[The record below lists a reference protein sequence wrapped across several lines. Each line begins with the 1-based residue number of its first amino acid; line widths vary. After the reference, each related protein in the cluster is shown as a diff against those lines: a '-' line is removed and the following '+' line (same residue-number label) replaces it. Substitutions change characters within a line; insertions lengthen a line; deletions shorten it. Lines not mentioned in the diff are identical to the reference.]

1 MSPALSVIIPIYK
14 VEETLD
20 RCIESVV
27 SQDVNEGIEIILV
40 DDGSPDKCP
49 AKCDEW
55 ARRHSR
61 IRVIHKTNG
70 GLSDARNAGLDA
82 AQGQWVTFI
91 DSDDYIADGTY
102 HALMAYLREHN
113 GIDILEYPVSRFHGS
128 ARQSLLFFKDKIYND
143 ASDYWFSCSA
153 YAHSYAW
160 NKIYRRALFGKV
172 RFPKGKVFEDV
183 STLWHLLDQQPTV
196 ATTSRG
202 MYYYTANASGITAT
216 AGTAE
221 LKSLLDDHITIIQRY
236 INDGKDT
243 TDAAF
248 QSYYLHVLN
257 IQLTVPSS
265 PVLPFIRIRAVT
277 GLPLKTRIK
286 AAMLN
291 LLGIKR
297 LCKIF
302 KVMIYRS

>member
-1 MSPALSVIIPIYK
+1 MKVTLSVIIPIYK

-20 RCIESVV
+20 RCLESVV

-49 AKCDEW
+49 AMCDEW

-70 GLSDARNAGLDA
+70 GLSDARNAGLDV
-82 AQGQWVTFI
+82 AQGQWVTFV

-102 HALMAYLREHN
+102 HALMAYLQEHN

-128 ARQSLLFFKDKIYND
+128 ARQSLLFFKDKTYDD

-160 NKIYRRALFGKV
+160 NKIYRRSLFDKV
-172 RFPKGKVFEDV
+172 RFPKGKTFEDV

-202 MYYYTANASGITAT
+202 MYYYTVNASGITST

-221 LKSLLDDHITIIQRY
+221 LKSLLDAHNSIIRRY
-236 INDGKDT
+236 IDEGKDT
-243 TDAAF
+243 SNEAF
-248 QSYYLHVLN
+248 QKYYLHVLN

-265 PVLPFIRIRAVT
+265 PVLPFVKIKSTT
-277 GLPLKTRIK
+277 GLSSKMKIK

-302 KVMIYRS
+302 KVMIHRS

>member
-1 MSPALSVIIPIYK
+1 MTPALSVIIPIYK

-27 SQDVNEGIEIILV
+27 SQDVNDGIEIILV

-61 IRVIHKTNG
+61 IKVIHKTNG

-91 DSDDYIADGTY
+91 DSDDYIAEGTY

-113 GIDILEYPVSRFHGS
+113 DIDILEYPVSRFHGS
-128 ARQSLLFFKDKIYND
+128 ARQSLLFFKDKLYDD
-143 ASDYWFSCSA
+143 ASDYWFSCCA

-183 STLWHLLDQQPTV
+183 STLWHLLDQKPTV

-202 MYYYTANASGITAT
+202 MYYYTANARGITAT

-221 LKSLLDDHITIIQRY
+221 LKSLLDDHNGIIKRY
-236 INDGKDT
+236 IGEGKDT
-243 TDAAF
+243 SDEAF
-248 QSYYLHVLN
+248 QKYYLHVLN

-265 PVLPFIRIRAVT
+265 PVLPFVKIRNVSR
-277 GLPLKTRIK
+277 LPLKTRIK
-286 AAMLN
+286 SALLN
-291 LLGIKR
+291 LLGIKQ

-302 KVMIYRS
+302 KVMVYRS